1 MRNMNSA
8 AADTPFYNIC
18 ACYHHYPEGPEGN
31 FIRMITV
38 LAWIRHAE
46 VLGYVIIA
54 SPVLGA

>member
-18 ACYHHYPEGPEGN
+18 ACYHHYPEGLEGN
-31 FIRMITV
+31 IIRMITA
-38 LAWIRHAE
+38 LAQIINAK
-46 VLGYVIIA
+46 VLGYVIA